1 MPRGHQFP
9 SLICLLAAL
18 LLLAGCFR
26 PDPVAPLGRQYFTLP
41 EPGQQRIGDVNQM
54 TLENGLTIIH
64 RRTTANSLVGLT
76 VYIRMG
82 AAQEDNDKAGQT
94 SLLMRTLLKG
104 TRNRDADTISEEL
117 ARLGASISP
126 RAGHDFSS
134 VSLRCV
140 VDDLPE
146 AMELLADILFNPTF
160 PNDQIDLERE
170 KLLAHLRISE
180 DQLASF
186 AWKRFEQAV
195 YGGHP
200 YGTPIDGH
208 PETLANLTPME
219 IGGTH
224 RDFFVPSNMI
234 LSVVADMEAD
244 EVRRLVNTHL
254 GQVTL
259 DRRQRYQVDKV
270 VAPGGG
276 VIEYTRD
283 SNQGFVVL
291 GHLVCPIGHPD
302 RPAIDVASTIL
313 GSGMSSRLFADLRD
327 RKGLAYSVGSVA
339 SFLQNQGYLAVYIG
353 TNAETIN
360 RWFPPTAGAGQAS
373 ATSNDLWEHLLA
385 LRNEP
390 VTAAELDRAKNY
402 IAGSYLRAHETN
414 LQQAA
419 YLGFWEISGLGLG
432 YDERYIE
439 QIRAVTARDIMR
451 VANKYFLDPTVIVV
465 RPTGIRR

>member
-1 MPRGHQFP
+1 MPRGRQLP
-9 SLICLLAAL
+9 YIIL
-18 LLLAGCFR
+18 LLPVLYIAGCFR
-26 PDPVAPLGRQYFTLP
+26 PDPVAPLGRQYFTMP

-64 RRTTANSLVGLT
+64 RRNPVNSLVGLT

-82 AAQEDNDKAGQT
+82 SAQEDTDKAGQT

-146 AMELLADILFNPTF
+146 AMDLLADVLLNPTF
-160 PNDQIDLERE
+160 PNDQVDLERE
-170 KLLAHLRISE
+170 KLLASIRMSE

-186 AWKRFEQAV
+186 AWKRFEQAI

-208 PETLANLTPME
+208 PETLAALTPIE
-219 IGGTH
+219 IGTTH
-224 RDFFVPSNMI
+224 RDFFVPSSMI
-234 LSVVADMEAD
+234 LSVVGNIDSGEL
-244 EVRRLVNTHL
+244 RRLVETHL

-259 DRRQRYQVDKV
+259 DRRQRYLVDKV
-270 VAPGGG
+270 VAPSGG
-276 VIEYTRD
+276 ITEYTRD

-291 GHLVCPIGHPD
+291 GHLVCPLGHPD

-360 RWFPPTAGAGQAS
+360 RWFPPAAGGAQIS

-390 VTAAELDRAKNY
+390 VTAEELERAKNY

-419 YLGFWEISGLGLG
+419 YLGFWEIAGLGLD
-432 YDERYIE
+432 YDERYID

-451 VANKYFLDPTVIVV
+451 VANKYFLDPTVVVV
-465 RPTGIRR
+465 RPSGIRR